1 MEESKGR
8 IKLKINIGNDED
20 NNVKITE
27 QKSSIVSDDNHSKEN
42 IKDDNSYISDKKLKE
57 KNLEKKIISI
67 ISKLTK
73 ISCICEN
80 KRNNLN
86 NDDNAKMC
94 KKLVKQMYKYEKCL
108 INLNSYINDKNHNL
122 DDITFPSGL
131 IKAIDNYISGDTW
144 IYKYLLLEC
153 KKHNDKYRNLI
164 QNISAF
170 NSTLKS
176 KIVNNNINDITM
188 PIYAGV
194 SEKKLSFLKNDEK
207 NYYKNVHI
215 PKELAEHYLKNF
227 KKRKIEEP

>member
-1 MEESKGR
+1 MEDNKGG
-8 IKLKINIGNDED
+8 IKLKISIGNDEEND
-20 NNVKITE
+20 DITE
-27 QKSSIVSDDNHSKEN
+27 QKSSIVSDDNQSKEN

-80 KRNNLN
+80 KRNNFN
-86 NDDNAKMC
+86 NDDNSKMC

-131 IKAIDNYISGDTW
+131 IKAIDNYISADSW

-153 KKHNDKYRNLI
+153 KKHNDRYRNLI
-164 QNISAF
+164 QNISTF
-170 NSTLKS
+170 DSTLKN
-176 KIVNNNINDITM
+176 KIVNNNINDVTM

-194 SEKKLSFLKNDEK
+194 SEEKINFLKRNDK
-207 NYYKNVHI
+207 NYYKHVHI
-215 PKELAEHYLKNF
+215 PKELAEYYLKNI
-227 KKRKIEEP
+227 KKRKIEEC